1 MEPDLNKIRIVL
13 VEPQGPFNIGSVAR
27 IMKNMGLSG
36 LALVRP
42 VDFQNDEAYR
52 AAVGARQILENARV
66 FDSLQEAVK
75 DTSLVVGT
83 TRRSGKL
90 RRVCCSVEELPERIF
105 PALGNST
112 VSILFGREKSGLT
125 NSEADACNML
135 VSIPADRNFPSLNL
149 SHAVA
154 VVCYTLFTSAVVQ
167 RVPYIQ
173 KPAAHAEIEGLLDY
187 IYTVFTDIGFFSKG
201 APNYVISLFRK
212 IFGRALLNEE
222 EVQNLTFI
230 FHRLHGLAKE
240 KKPPRQ

>member
-1 MEPDLNKIRIVL
+1 MEPELKKTRIVL

-27 IMKNMGLSG
+27 IMKNMGLDE

-42 VDFQNDEAYR
+42 VDFHTDDSYK
-52 AAVGARQILENARV
+52 AAVGARDILENALV
-66 FDSLQEAVK
+66 FDTVDDAVM

-105 PALGNST
+105 PALVGGK
-112 VSILFGREKSGLT
+112 VSILFGREESGLT
-125 NSEADACNML
+125 NPEVDICNML
-135 VSIPADRNFPSLNL
+135 VSIPADKNFPSLNL

-154 VVCYTLFTSAVVQ
+154 VVCYTLFTSAVVY
-167 RVPYIQ
+167 RVPYIP
-173 KPAAHAEIEGLLDY
+173 KPAAYAEVEGLLDY
-187 IYTVFTDIGFFSKG
+187 IYTVFKDIGFFSKG
-201 APNYVISLFRK
+201 EPTYVISLFRK

-230 FHRLHGLAKE
+230 FHRLHGLTRE
-240 KKPPRQ
+240 KRNIG